1 MPSEFNPNF
10 PGNLVVV
17 AYENVPANTLVLRR
31 PDRTPC
37 FHLKVATEYT
47 VVQHLEAPARLRYE
61 AIVTMYLYAVNDLD
75 GRELFTFHWHP
86 VGVSPVRGPH
96 LHVSAARPVALSTR
110 PGSSVAAELILN
122 RIHFPT
128 HRIELAELVRFLII
142 ELGVGPRRSD
152 WERVLDRH

>member
-47 VVQHLEAPARLRYE
+47 VVQHLEASARLRYE
-61 AIVTMYLYAVNDLD
+61 AIVTMYLSQSMIWMVESCL
-75 GRELFTFHWHP
+75 RFTGIPW
-86 VGVSPVRGPH
+86 G
-96 LHVSAARPVALSTR
+96 
-110 PGSSVAAELILN
+110 
-122 RIHFPT
+122 
-128 HRIELAELVRFLII
+128 
-142 ELGVGPRRSD
+142 
-152 WERVLDRH
+152 